1 VWMCSNKS
9 GKWERLDVAPYLPR
23 QTRGNLSRH
32 HLAPLPPLLLSHA
45 IADNIP
51 GEARA
56 TNGSSGAI
64 FLQRLEGLGRWT
76 LAIVFMLLGFSLA
89 FTVVGQASSDGGP
102 WLSSCGAFDGGGMLA
117 IQSTARL
124 GRCGCYCHALTSFM
138 TNDRGVYAP
147 LTF

>member
-1 VWMCSNKS
+1 MGETRCRS
-9 GKWERLDVAPYLPR
+9 LPR
-23 QTRGNLSRH
+23 QTRGNRSRH

-45 IADNIP
+45 IADN
-51 GEARA
+51 A
-56 TNGSSGAI
+56 SGRSPHGQWQQWGY
-64 FLQRLEGLGRWT
+64 FLQRLEALGRWT
-76 LAIVFMLLGFSLA
+76 LAIVVVLLEFSLA